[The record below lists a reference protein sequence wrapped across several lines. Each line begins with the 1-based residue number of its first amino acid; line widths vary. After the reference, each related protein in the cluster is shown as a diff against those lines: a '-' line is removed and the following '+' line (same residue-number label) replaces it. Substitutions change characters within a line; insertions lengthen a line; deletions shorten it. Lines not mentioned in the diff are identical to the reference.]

1 LRLVISQNLTFVV
14 GDKDAMAR
22 KQQSGMPL
30 VVNQLRRYALARSL
44 FKPTTLGRAI
54 AGLHFVQADP
64 LRAPARAQDL
74 TLRHRVLDYRAGD
87 LERRYPRLPIE
98 EDFFVNY
105 GFLGNQHHALMH
117 PRKPRTPWSKS
128 RWAQAH
134 AVLAFVRER
143 GSVHPREVD
152 AQFNHGKVRNWF
164 GGSSNAS
171 TELLDGMHY
180 QGLLRVARRDGGTRV
195 YAARE
200 PWPDPG
206 GRNVC
211 QARMDALVDLIVA
224 AYAPLPAP
232 SLRQLVRALRT
243 AAPQWTD
250 DRDRALADAKFR
262 LGHAHVQGIDWYWPA
277 EDNPASRRWQ
287 VEECTLRLLAPFDP
301 VVWDRRRFEVFW
313 GWRYRFE
320 AYTPAAKRKM
330 GHYALPLLW
339 GEQVIGWCNLAVRDA
354 RLVVDPGFVTGRP
367 SGSKFRQAFD
377 AELQRMS
384 DFLGL

>member
-1 LRLVISQNLTFVV
+1 
-14 GDKDAMAR
+14 
-22 KQQSGMPL
+22 MPPTIA
-30 VVNQLRRYALARSL
+30 QLRRYALARSL

-54 AGLHFVQADP
+54 AKLGFVQADP

-74 TLRHRVLDYRAGD
+74 TLRHRVSGYRTGD
-87 LERRYPRLPIE
+87 LERRYPGLPIE
-98 EDFFVNY
+98 EDFFINY
-105 GFLGNQHHALMH
+105 GFLGKQHHALMH
-117 PRKPRTPWSKS
+117 PRTARELWPKS

-134 AVLAFVRER
+134 AVLEFVRQR
-143 GSVHPREVD
+143 GVAHPREVD

-180 QGLLRVARRDGGTRV
+180 RGLLRVVRRDVGTRV

-200 PWPDPG
+200 PWPEHS
-206 GRNVC
+206 GREAC
-211 QARMDALVDLIVA
+211 RARMDALVDLVVA

-232 SLRQLVRALRT
+232 SLRQLVGALRS
-243 AAPQWTD
+243 AAPQWAD
-250 DRDRALADAKFR
+250 DRNRALAHAKSR
-262 LGHAHVQGIDWYWPA
+262 LGHAEVQGIDWYWPA
-277 EDNPASRRWQ
+277 QENPASRRWQ
-287 VEECTLRLLAPFDP
+287 VEQGALRLLAPFDP

-313 GWRYRFE
+313 GWSYRFE

-339 GEQVIGWCNLAVRDA
+339 DEQVIGWCNLAVRDA
-354 RLVVDPGFVTGRP
+354 RLVVDPGFVTRRP
-367 SGSKFRQAFD
+367 SGAAFRQAFD
-377 AELQRMS
+377 DELQRMS